1 MSNTPDMLNWVGG
14 PGRIY
19 YTNDLKNLGY
29 LKHGNLEYSGY
40 LEVFFSPKH
49 NFYLVYVELG
59 LIFRSA
65 EHKHDLSSSSLI
77 DEALIDIRFGNT
89 PARAR
94 VISSPYVNIF
104 PARAL
109 CKCVYKS
116 TPQTHNLL
124 KEKQYKLPS
133 KNLVK

>member
-1 MSNTPDMLNWVGG
+1 MKIQVTLGISNSDMSNTPDMSNWVGG

-19 YTNDLKNLGY
+19 YINDLKNLGY
-29 LKHGNLEYSGY
+29 LEHGNLEYSGY

-49 NFYLVYVELG
+49 KFYPVYVELR

-77 DEALIDIRFGNT
+77 DETLIDIQFGYP

-94 VISSPYVNIF
+94 AISWPYVNIF
-104 PARAL
+104 TARAL

-116 TPQTHNLL
+116 MLQTHNLL
-124 KEKQYKLPS
+124 K
-133 KNLVK
+133 